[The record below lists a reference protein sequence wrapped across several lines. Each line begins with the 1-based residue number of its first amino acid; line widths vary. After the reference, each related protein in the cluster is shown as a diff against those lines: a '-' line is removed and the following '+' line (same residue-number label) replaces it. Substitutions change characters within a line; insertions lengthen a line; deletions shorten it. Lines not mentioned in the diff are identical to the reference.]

1 MAVKWQDLE
10 KLLPYIKL
18 WAEENQQ
25 FKNELTIMF
34 SSSPSSQLQNKEEN
48 NELINHINEIKRTTY
63 YLKAIDTNFYK
74 EAKIFY
80 KYYNIQNKKFLFS
93 LCKDFKLMRIA
104 ETENNVIDYARY
116 LILQLENVLNFIIF
130 KIDAHTLIQNTP
142 EKFKDERNDLL
153 EGKYSFFSFEGK
165 ANARQWGRNGR
176 TYYEKDHTQ
185 LDIPL
190 KMNFIRMHYSFRYDF
205 KVLQEMNFLRN
216 KASHRGEIVSDFEK
230 IAQIKAMPFNLV
242 KSNYMNC
249 FKNIL
254 ENIKDLNLE

>member
-25 FKNELTIMF
+25 FKNELTKIF
-34 SSSPSSQLQNKEEN
+34 SSPSAIRLQDKEEN
-48 NELINHINEIKRTTY
+48 NELINHIDNIKRTSY

-80 KYYNIQNKKFLFS
+80 KYYNIKNKKFLFS

-104 ETENNVIDYARY
+104 ETENDVVDYARY

-130 KIDAHTLIQNTP
+130 KIDAHTLIQNSP
-142 EKFKDERNDLL
+142 AKYIEDRNNLL
-153 EGKYSFFSFEGK
+153 EGKYSFFSVEGRG
-165 ANARQWGRNGR
+165 NARHWSRNGR
-176 TYYEKDHTQ
+176 AYFEKDYTQ
-185 LDIPL
+185 LDIPV
-190 KMNFIRMHYSFRYDF
+190 KMNFIRMHYGFGYDF
-205 KVLQEMNFLRN
+205 KVLTEMNFLRN
-216 KASHRGEIVSDFEK
+216 KASHRGEIDSDIEK
-230 IAQIKAMPFNLV
+230 IAQIKAMPFNVV

-249 FKNIL
+249 FRKIL
-254 ENIKDLNLE
+254 DNIKDLNVE